1 MAAARGSFGT
11 LARRKTNPMNPWPAL
26 GCEPPFVLPED
37 RQAIDNFNARATKR
51 TRLEIDLLPEPF
63 VGMVD
68 APVVLLTLNPG
79 VSDDDFALHNE
90 PAFRGRIRACHRQDK
105 AAWPYYYLAPDVT
118 GPGARWS
125 ARVLGPLI
133 RELGLASVAQGVV
146 LFEYLPYHS
155 RGFGHAR
162 LALSSQAFT
171 IGAVRSTIARAAAI
185 FVTRGVRLW
194 STAIPE
200 LLGHPRLFA
209 TRSTRNIVISPRNC
223 PAGWQGAVAGIRS
236 AG

>member
-1 MAAARGSFGT
+1 
-11 LARRKTNPMNPWPAL
+11 MNPWPAL
-26 GCEPPFVLPED
+26 GQEPPFVLPDD
-37 RQAIDNFNARATKR
+37 REVIVQFNARATER
-51 TRLEIDLLPEPF
+51 TRLELDLLPEPF
-63 VGMVD
+63 VGRLD

-79 VSDDDFALHNE
+79 VSDGDFALHND
-90 PAFRGRIRACHRQDK
+90 PAFRDRIRACHRQDK
-105 AAWPYYYLAPDVT
+105 VAWPYYYLAPEVT

-133 RELGLASVAQGVV
+133 RELSLGAVSRGVA

-162 LALSSQAFT
+162 LEVASQAFT
-171 IGAVRSTIARAAAI
+171 MAAVRVSIASAAAI
-185 FVTRGVRLW
+185 FITRGAKLW

-200 LLGHPRLFA
+200 LVGHPHLFT
-209 TRSTRNIVISPRNC
+209 TRSTQNIVISPRNC
-223 PAGWQGAVAGIRS
+223 PAGWDSAVAGIRQ